1 MSPRRWVGLSI
12 AVFWLVMMGWL
23 WRRELGVQRLEM
35 TPGVVDPLQ
44 ETESWLILRLAK
56 GQRVGQVHM
65 KTGPETRRSLLGS
78 RLDLAA
84 AMQLNLLGKATD
96 LEMEGHIWRP
106 LEGRRVELQLAVRSA
121 DYDFQLDGVVS
132 GGQLQGEIRSAG
144 EVLPLELPISE
155 EMLISSG
162 FGAALQFPVLEVG
175 ETFLVD
181 SFDPL
186 TLSRGTAR
194 VRCLA
199 EETLIVGD
207 QSIATR
213 RLEVRMSGIESL
225 AWVDERG
232 DVVKAE
238 TPFGLILERS
248 TEAIVTAT
256 ASGVGEAHDETAAGE
271 DFLAMTSIVPSG
283 LTPFRGARQMTVRLT
298 GLNGDVAELPEGG
311 GQENVEDGVY
321 RLTAANVTANITAN
335 GVDEG
340 SDLSPFLAADAFVQS
355 DHETIRQQA
364 RDILGGQED
373 PSQQARL
380 LHDWVFARL
389 DKEAVLSIPSALE
402 VLEKRRGDCNEHTV
416 LFTALARSVGLPTKI
431 AIGLVWSDELAG
443 FYYHAWP
450 EVWVD
455 GRWRP
460 MDPTLDQLQADA
472 THLKL
477 LEGGIESWPRLI
489 PYLGRLE
496 IEVLDV
502 Q

>member
-44 ETESWLILRLAK
+44 ETESWLVLRLAE
-56 GQRVGQVHM
+56 GRRVGQVHM
-65 KTGPETRRSLLGS
+65 KTGPEMRQELLGS
-78 RLDLAA
+78 RLDLSA

-96 LEMEGHIWRP
+96 LELEGHIWRP

-121 DYDFQLDGVVS
+121 DYDFQMGGVVAD
-132 GGQLQGEIRSAG
+132 GQLQGEIRSAG

-155 EMLISSG
+155 DMLIGSG
-162 FGAALQFPVLEVG
+162 FGAALQFPPLEVG

-186 TLSRGTAR
+186 TLSQGTAR
-194 VRCLA
+194 VRCVA
-199 EETLIVGD
+199 EETLTVGG
-207 QSIATR
+207 QLVATR

-238 TPFGLILERS
+238 TPFGLVLERS
-248 TEAIVTAT
+248 TQAIAT
-256 ASGVGEAHDETAAGE
+256 AAPADEGMTAGGE
-271 DFLAMTSIVPSG
+271 DFLAMTSIVPTG
-283 LTPFRGARQMTVRLT
+283 PTPFRGARKLTVRLS
-298 GLNGDVAELPEGG
+298 GLGGDVAELPEGG
-311 GQENVEDGVY
+311 GQEKIDDGVY
-321 RLTAANVTANITAN
+321 RLTVVDAAAP
-335 GVDEG
+335 EG
-340 SDLSPFLAADAFVQS
+340 NALAGRAAYLAADAFVQS

-364 RDILGGQED
+364 RDILGGADD
-373 PSQQARL
+373 PSQQALRL
-380 LHDWVFARL
+380 HEWVFTRL

-460 MDPTLDQLQADA
+460 MDPTLDQRQADA